1 MITRRTHVFAA
12 LVASALLGRA
22 ALAQPTPAPGD
33 TPAPNGDALPE
44 KGKAPT
50 EEELAKNKMMN
61 ERPWAKGV
69 SAEEQ
74 QKALVLF
81 GQANSFLRD
90 AIFPRAAEKY
100 REALDHWKHPAIY
113 YNLALALVNLNQPV
127 EMYQALEKA
136 MAYGAAPLDEDKF
149 QRAKGYKILVE
160 GQLAKVELTC
170 DTPGAE
176 VFLDGKSVIKA
187 PGKYD
192 ALIVI
197 GEHTVLA
204 KGEGYAPTQLVQK
217 MGPKETMRL
226 NLKLF
231 TDAELTRYKRKM
243 PTWVPYTV
251 MGGGALVG
259 VLSAVLHANASSDFK
274 NYDTAIANCATGD
287 ASHGC
292 STAGTLESK
301 KASAETKQT
310 MAFVGYSVAGVALA
324 TGITLMVINRPSAYR
339 IDPFAEVNE
348 PGKVSIVPVIG
359 PDGGGVS
366 AFFRF

>member
-1 MITRRTHVFAA
+1 MITRRTYVLAA
-12 LVASALLGRA
+12 LVASALFGRA
-22 ALAQPTPAPGD
+22 VHAQPTPTPDGGGD
-33 TPAPNGDALPE
+33 TALPE

-50 EEELAKNKMMN
+50 DEELAKNKMMT

-69 SAEEQ
+69 TPEEQ

-127 EMYQALEKA
+127 EMYEALEKA

-176 VFLDGKSVIKA
+176 VFFDGKSVIKA
-187 PGKYD
+187 PGKYE

-204 KGEGYAPTQLVQK
+204 KGEGYAPTQLAEK

-243 PTWVPYTV
+243 PTWIPYSV
-251 MGGGALVG
+251 MGGGVLIAT
-259 VLSAVLHANASSDFK
+259 LSAVLHANASSDLK

-287 ASHGC
+287 PTHGC
-292 STAGTLESK
+292 TSPGTLDSKRSSAESK
-301 KASAETKQT
+301 QT
-310 MAFVGYSVAGVALA
+310 IAVVGYSIAGAAVAA
-324 TGITLMVINRPSAYR
+324 GITLMVINRRSPYR

-348 PGKVSIVPVIG
+348 PGKVSIVPVI
-359 PDGGGVS
+359 DAHGGGIS